1 MALFP
6 PGKGGGQ
13 GVDYGYKGKGV
24 LIHLIVDKNGAPLS
38 IDTGPA
44 NEDERL
50 FLEPLLDILPKK
62 PKVLCADK
70 GYDAKYLRDII
81 KYMGIKDKISYRNY
95 PTKGAEYISK
105 NHRWVVERTFAWF
118 QLKFKRLVIRW
129 ERKMKVWSGFVDLA
143 LIFWWVQKIVG

>member
-81 KYMGIKDKISYRNY
+81 KYMGIKVDSHAKRN
-95 PTKGAEYISK
+95 G
-105 NHRWVVERTFAWF
+105 
-118 QLKFKRLVIRW
+118 LV
-129 ERKMKVWSGFVDLA
+129 
-143 LIFWWVQKIVG
+143 